1 MRSINNRPFL
11 RRFKNKIHDGFF
23 HLRVKLRCRL
33 IHQKHIERA
42 QQASSDIDPL
52 AFPAGNCIQIFSQI
66 SCVTFYHFLQSKRPA
81 HLINFSLTTVAQISH
96 IFDNAAVKHIIFLQ
110 DYPDMLP

>member
-66 SCVTFYHFLQSKRPA
+66 SCVTFTTSSNPSALHIPSISASLQSLKYP
-81 HLINFSLTTVAQISH
+81 
-96 IFDNAAVKHIIFLQ
+96 IFLT
-110 DYPDMLP
+110 MLLSNT